1 MTRRRDIEV
10 SRVVRLPLAKTR
22 HSLRHSTLAAVTARA
37 TKRSASLKTDAGKS
51 MQSVPGAKSGHADV
65 QRQLTSAEA
74 KIRELEIRL
83 AAVTDRI
90 AWIADRLH
98 SLLEA
103 RE

>member
-1 MTRRRDIEV
+1 MTRCKNNDV
-10 SRVVRLPLAKTR
+10 SRAVRPPGAAERRKIR
-22 HSLRHSTLAAVTARA
+22 HKTLAAGTARA
-37 TKRSASLKTDAGKS
+37 TKRSTSLKTEPGKS
-51 MQSVPGAKSGHADV
+51 VQRAPGAKSGHADV
-65 QRQLTSAEA
+65 QRQLTNAEA
-74 KIRELEIRL
+74 KVRELEVRL

>member
-1 MTRRRDIEV
+1 MRRRKDNEV
-10 SRVVRLPLAKTR
+10 SWVVRPPRAEKR
-22 HSLRHSTLAAVTARA
+22 HFVRHSTLAAVTARA
-37 TKRSASLKTDAGKS
+37 TKRSAPLKTGAGKS
-51 MQSVPGAKSGHADV
+51 LQNVPGAKSGHADV

-74 KIRELEIRL
+74 KVTELEVRL